1 MLDRETRAVILRLKA
16 KGHGPISIARV
27 LQISSNS
34 VRKVLGDGTAEVPD
48 ITRLS
53 SYEPHLER
61 IVELYTFC
69 QGNLIRVHEELE
81 AEGISYPYSTLT
93 GFCRRQGIG
102 VTPKQRS
109 GRYDFK
115 PGEEMQHD
123 TSPHKVQVGG
133 KKVLLQCA
141 SLVLCFSRMLFAQLY
156 PTFNRFYCKVF
167 LTEAIKYFN
176 GASKRCMVDN
186 TNVVIARGTGKN
198 AIPAPEMAAFGD
210 RFGFKIEAHE
220 KGDANRSARVEGPFY
235 YIERNFYPGRTFEDL
250 ADLNRQLVVWCDKK
264 SRRVIKDLQA
274 RPIDL
279 YQTDRLHLEPLPIY
293 VPEVYALHSRI
304 VNLEGNV
311 QLHTNSYSVPD
322 ALLSQRV
329 EVRETLDK
337 VSVSHR
343 YKLVAEH
350 KREPEGARAYVVDK
364 AHRTPG
370 RRPHKHLGTPVLPEE
385 KTLRA
390 VAPELDR
397 LVAAIRKKGQRQPL
411 RQIRRLYR
419 FYLDYPTD
427 ALCKAVTRALEYG
440 LIDLE
445 RIEKMTL
452 RNVAGDYFRLDID
465 NNTNDDEEDDD
476 G

>member
-16 KGHGPISIARV
+16 EGFGTIPIARTLNV
-27 LQISSNS
+27 SPNS
-34 VRKVLGDGTAEVPD
+34 VRKVLEEGAAEVPD
-48 ITRLS
+48 FTRPS
-53 SYEPHLER
+53 SYEAHLER

-69 QGNLIRVHEELE
+69 QGNLVRVHEELE
-81 AEGISYPYSTLT
+81 AEGIALPYSTLT

-102 VTPKQRS
+102 VEPKQRS
-109 GRYDFK
+109 GRYHFK

-123 TSPHKVQVGG
+123 TSPHRVLVGG

-141 SLVLCFSRMLFAQLY
+141 SVVLCFSRMLYAQLY

-167 LTEAIKYFN
+167 LTEAIKNFFR
-176 GASKRCMVDN
+176 GAASRCMVDN
-186 TNVVIARGTGKN
+186 TNVVIASGTGKN

-210 RFGFKIEAHE
+210 RFGFKFEAHE

-235 YIERNFYPGRTFEDL
+235 YIERNFYSGRTFEDL
-250 ADLNRQLVVWCDKK
+250 ADLNRQLADWCARK
-264 SRRVIKDLQA
+264 SHRFLKDLQA
-274 RPIDL
+274 RPIEL

-311 QLHTNSYSVPD
+311 QLHTNRYSVPD

-337 VSVSHR
+337 VSVCHR
-343 YKLVAEH
+343 HKLVAEH
-350 KREPEGARAYVVDK
+350 KREPEGARAIVVDK

-370 RRPHKHLGTPVLPEE
+370 RRPHKHIGIPVLPEE

-390 VAPELDR
+390 VAPELDQ

-411 RQIRRLYR
+411 RQLRKLYR

-427 ALCKAVTRALEYG
+427 ALCKAVARALEYG
-440 LIDLE
+440 LTDLE
-445 RIEKMTL
+445 RIESMTL
-452 RNVAGDYFRLDID
+452 RNVAGDYFRLDI
-465 NNTNDDEEDDD
+465 NNTDDEEDDD